1 MRSDERLTTLSTSL
15 AEPSL
20 PARCVA
26 VAAESVL
33 EIDPTMREVSTFGM
47 ISSSVGR
54 KWVEGVLARNG
65 KIYAIVRF
73 PRYRTQSHSNTISN
87 EYNLEHNLTR

>member
-1 MRSDERLTTLSTSL
+1 M
-15 AEPSL
+15 
-20 PARCVA
+20 A

-73 PRYRTQSHSNTISN
+73 AP
-87 EYNLEHNLTR
+87 L

>member
-1 MRSDERLTTLSTSL
+1 M
-15 AEPSL
+15 
-20 PARCVA
+20 A

-65 KIYAIVRF
+65 KIYAIVHNLT
-73 PRYRTQSHSNTISN
+73 RTQSH